1 MTFVGCRVNL
11 KIKLSNFTE
20 NYQVHF
26 HRRFIKPPGRVKCG
40 VGTIVKLC
48 SEIGLNIVESTCSA
62 SSSRVCQSCGRKI
75 FNTAEL
81 VQFIYSDQ
89 ERNVE
94 VPICSSDCKIRKWGS
109 NVFFWCPCLCWTG
122 VLKWERIYSRAVL
135 PLRNHWISENRLL
148 QMQRTKKTCVWMS
161 TRKQS
166 HLASTT
172 MLQQCCNNTGFD
184 GSRHYFYFHKQ
195 NKANCSLGNIWGIM

>member
-1 MTFVGCRVNL
+1 MKTLMTFVGCRVNL

-89 ERNVE
+89 ERNVLQ
-94 VPICSSDCKIRKWGS
+94 IARYASKDQMSSS
-109 NVFFWCPCLCWTG
+109 VVYVFAG
-122 VLKWERIYSRAVL
+122 QASS
-135 PLRNHWISENRLL
+135 SEKEFIQGL
-148 QMQRTKKTCVWMS
+148 
-161 TRKQS
+161 
-166 HLASTT
+166 
-172 MLQQCCNNTGFD
+172 
-184 GSRHYFYFHKQ
+184 FYP
-195 NKANCSLGNIWGIM
+195 